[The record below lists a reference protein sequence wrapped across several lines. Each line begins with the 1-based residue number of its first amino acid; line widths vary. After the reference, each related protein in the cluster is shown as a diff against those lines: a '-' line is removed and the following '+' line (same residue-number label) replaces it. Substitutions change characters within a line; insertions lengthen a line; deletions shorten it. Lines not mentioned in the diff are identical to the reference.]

1 MKNFVFGSLVTI
13 VASGAAGCI
22 ISSDNS
28 GAFCGDGILDPGESC
43 DDGNNASGDGC
54 SSVCSLEVT
63 PHTTHATWSVQD
75 ISGANSGCPTV
86 GGVVFDTAIVVS
98 WKVNANG
105 DHVGTCTPG
114 GSPSDSCYL
123 DIFSCSAGSGTTG
136 PIPDTT
142 KFPNATGGTFDTFVA
157 ITNHSGATV
166 YAESLS
172 DLEDLTTANGVFPND
187 PDHLHGTIYNNGGY
201 FTAAWTLKGVNSGST
216 LSCSQAA
223 SGGVSIL
230 STVTGG
236 SQGVDDIF
244 KCSDGN
250 NPYIWT
256 GGLLEGS
263 YTVSVSALDMG
274 NPGLALGA
282 PTNKSAEIIQGQN
295 QVTDLGA
302 LVLNVDGQ

>member
-1 MKNFVFGSLVTI
+1 MKNFVFGSLVSI
-13 VASGAAGCI
+13 LASGAAGCI
-22 ISSDNS
+22 ISSGDS
-28 GAFCGDGILDPGESC
+28 SAAFCGDGILDPGESC

-54 SSVCSLEVT
+54 SSTCGLEAT
-63 PHTTHATWSVQD
+63 PHTTHATWKIQD
-75 ISGANSGCPTV
+75 ISGANAGCPV
-86 GGVVFDTAIVVS
+86 GFDTAIVVS
-98 WKVNANG
+98 WKVDASGN
-105 DHVGTCTPG
+105 HIGTCTPG

-123 DIFSCSAGSGTTG
+123 DIFSCAAGQGTTG

-142 KFPNATGGTFDTFVA
+142 KFPNATGGTFETFVA
-157 ITNHSGATV
+157 ITNHSGSMV

-172 DLEDLTTANGVFPND
+172 DLEDLRTANGVFPND

-201 FTAAWTLKGVNSGST
+201 FTASWTLKGATSNSQ
-216 LSCSQAA
+216 LSCSQAG

-236 SQGVDDIF
+236 SQAVDDVF
-244 KCSDGN
+244 KCSDGD
-250 NPYIWT
+250 NPFIWT

-263 YTVSVSALDMG
+263 YTVSVSALDTST
-274 NPGLALGA
+274 PGAALGQ
-282 PTNKSAEIIQGQN
+282 PTNLSNQIIRGQN